1 MNPLIG
7 ILFCVFGQVSIQQ
20 IGLSSFGVGISQ
32 VDIIRPVGCLI
43 SSNPHESLSIGKKD
57 PLKSKAL
64 LFCQGT
70 SLPAIVAYDLS
81 GVGEDQSDPIREAI
95 SQKTQIPVVPFGRSG
110 SHSPPDSSL
119 DIYRLVPKT
128 LYPSE
133 NPRYVQILVGPF
145 VSVLGLVRFLD
156 SINQKSIGIVSNFVL
171 QLNSARDLEWSGEY
185 TCFPDK
191 AARKSLAMQTI
202 ILLGRVG
209 CGNIKHVNPFGE
221 TVNKTPEIGR
231 TLFETMHSLLPMEK
245 RDLRLAQKRL
255 ELPLRL
261 LGEEYLDRVLKDLGL
276 LNAKGK
282 LDFLDTPGPLNLE
295 LVLNEN
301 GRLFK
306 ELWG

>member
-7 ILFCVFGQVSIQQ
+7 ILFCVFGQTSIQQ
-20 IGLSSFGVGISQ
+20 IGLSFFGVGISQ
-32 VDIIRPVGCLI
+32 VEFTAPLVCPI
-43 SSNPHESLSIGKKD
+43 SSYCHESLSIGKKD

-70 SLPAIVAYDLS
+70 RLPAIVPCDLS
-81 GVGEDQSDPIREAI
+81 GVGEDQSDPIRKAI
-95 SQKTQIPVVPFGRSG
+95 SQKTQIPVVTFGRSG

-145 VSVLGLVRFLD
+145 VSVLGQVRFLD
-156 SINQKSIGIVSNFVL
+156 SINQKLIGIVSNFAL
-171 QLNSARDLEWSGEY
+171 QLDSARGLEWSGEY
-185 TCFPDK
+185 PCFPDK
-191 AARKSLAMQTI
+191 AARESLGMQTI
-202 ILLGRVG
+202 FLFGRVG
-209 CGNIKHVNPFGE
+209 CGNINHVNPFGE
-221 TVNKTPEIGR
+221 TLNKTPEIGL

-255 ELPLRL
+255 ELPFRL
-261 LGEEYLDRVLKDLGL
+261 LGEEYLDRALKDLNP
-276 LNAKGK
+276 LNAEGK